1 MRGAIDAR
9 GRAVLG
15 GVVDD
20 DVLDPPTEG
29 LGGAWVPHAGA
40 GRQVGLPCARGG
52 AGWARWGWQGRW
64 GGGFAAGPVL
74 GGFWWLLAGGG
85 CLARVFGGP
94 CGKLRLG
101 LGQVVSSGVRK
112 GCGGCK
118 GGTRRW
124 GVRGCVWSIMFS
136 ERGWGSR
143 VSGGGAQE
151 KGYLRANTP
160 DRGGATTK
168 RELRPHR
175 TCTRNF
181 RAARHLQKKLVLG
194 KDRRVGWEMPI
205 PGDRKC
211 GPELKNRNFSE
222 YSYT

>member
-1 MRGAIDAR
+1 MLSQVYITTISHIRCMYILQISGPGVNGVRGVQGWDE
-9 GRAVLG
+9 AV
-15 GVVDD
+15 
-20 DVLDPPTEG
+20 
-29 LGGAWVPHAGA
+29 GGAWLCVVHNVL
-40 GRQVGLPCARGG
+40 RKGL
-52 AGWARWGWQGRW
+52 
-64 GGGFAAGPVL
+64 GFA
-74 GGFWWLLAGGG
+74 GF
-85 CLARVFGGP
+85 
-94 CGKLRLG
+94 
-101 LGQVVSSGVRK
+101 
-112 GCGGCK
+112 
-118 GGTRRW
+118 
-124 GVRGCVWSIMFS
+124 
-136 ERGWGSR
+136 
-143 VSGGGAQE
+143 GGGAQE

>member
-1 MRGAIDAR
+1 M
-9 GRAVLG
+9 
-15 GVVDD
+15 
-20 DVLDPPTEG
+20 
-29 LGGAWVPHAGA
+29 
-40 GRQVGLPCARGG
+40 
-52 AGWARWGWQGRW
+52 
-64 GGGFAAGPVL
+64 
-74 GGFWWLLAGGG
+74 
-85 CLARVFGGP
+85 
-94 CGKLRLG
+94 
-101 LGQVVSSGVRK
+101 
-112 GCGGCK
+112 
-118 GGTRRW
+118 
-124 GVRGCVWSIMFS
+124 WSIMFS